1 MNGLADL
8 RVHAQAGQ
16 IQADQYLAWLQQER
30 DRLASENAAMRALLE
45 RVRELGQ
52 RILVAN
58 CEGEVRR
65 GDVTVMARELEQLG
79 KEAQTGD

>member
-1 MNGLADL
+1 VNGAN
-8 RVHAQAGQ
+8 
-16 IQADQYLAWLQQER
+16 QYITWLQQER

>member
-1 MNGLADL
+1 MNGAN
-8 RVHAQAGQ
+8 
-16 IQADQYLAWLQQER
+16 QYITWLQQER

-52 RILVAN
+52 RIGVAN

-65 GDVTVMARELEQLG
+65 GDVTVMAAELVGIG
-79 KEAQTGD
+79 KEAETGD

>member
-1 MNGLADL
+1 MNGAN
-8 RVHAQAGQ
+8 
-16 IQADQYLAWLQQER
+16 QYITWLQQER